1 MSFLATFRRE
11 LLLNWRRPAQI
22 INPLFFFV
30 MVAALFP
37 LGVSPRPELLAAV
50 APGVLWVAALLAVL
64 LSVDGLFR
72 ADHESGALDQLLS
85 APQMLYL
92 PVLAKL
98 LAHWVLTGLP
108 LVLMAPLLA
117 YMLALPSEAIAVLFY
132 ALLLGTPTLL
142 ALGGIGAALTVSL
155 QGGGM
160 LLALLVLPLYV
171 PVLVFGAGAVS
182 YAMQGLPVAG
192 VLALLAALMLA
203 SLTLAPAAMAAG
215 LRISTG
221 N

>member
-1 MSFLATFRRE
+1 MSFIATFRRE
-11 LLLNWRRPAQI
+11 LLLDWRRPAEI

-30 MVAALFP
+30 MVVALFP
-37 LGVSPRPELLAAV
+37 LGVSPRAELLAAV

-72 ADHESGALDQLLS
+72 ADHDSGALEQLLS
-85 APQMLYL
+85 APQTLYL

-98 LAHWVLTGLP
+98 LARWLLTGLP
-108 LVLMAPLLA
+108 LVLLAPLLG
-117 YMLALPSEAIAVLFY
+117 YMLSLPPAAITVLFY

-155 QGGGM
+155 QGGGI
-160 LLALLVLPLYV
+160 LLSLLVLPLYV

-182 YAMQGLPVAG
+182 YAMQGLPVGG